1 MDASGRKGIGSIEQS
16 YLAKADWEVHENA
29 NTMISY
35 SDFLGFL
42 MGKLLKTP
50 DVLKEY
56 LPAKAV
62 ELHLARDIHIHKLP
76 HSLWVPYC
84 VGWSYAKILRLGLI
98 TPSIISK
105 PARHLSTAISHLINF
120 FHLTAQEWTGAQAAS
135 AIDLYAAPFVRH
147 DGLGYGA
154 VKQEVQKMFFEL
166 NYPTRL
172 GYQSAFTNATIMLEA
187 DKELLASEAIVGG
200 REVGQLGDYLD
211 EAIQVARAFFD
222 LSLEGDG
229 RGQPFTFPITT
240 LMITRDF
247 DWTGRRWGELTDLI
261 FEALARRGTAYILN
275 GYSTDVSA
283 LYAMCCRLTLDISKL
298 TKVTAEREA
307 ELKGAA
313 EEFREALARGRAPR
327 GMWAMPDAT
336 GSIGVVTINLP
347 RLAALSK
354 GEWGRFEE
362 LLLDRLAV
370 AREVLRAWRDRY
382 ERSLKQGLMPMT
394 RIYLGHLAGHFS
406 TLGLVGL
413 PEMAANLMRDP
424 RLWLD
429 CERKAIQE
437 AIGLEKKAVR
447 LVRQVA
453 EEYEAEDNCLYN
465 VEEVPAESTAYR
477 FASKDVELFKEEL
490 ARGELFVPRED
501 GTPYYS
507 NSIVPYYAPLSL
519 PDRVRWEAEV
529 QPEFTGGVMMH
540 VFLNESPDPEA
551 LKKLVRRVVERT
563 SIVYFSITPTMAVCR
578 RCGWQAVGLF
588 DRCPRCGAPV
598 DLWSRI
604 VGYYRPVK
612 NWNVGKRAEFRQ
624 RVHYSSTGLARA
636 GDLLP

>member
-1 MDASGRKGIGSIEQS
+1 MREAGVRELEQT
-16 YLAKADWEVHENA
+16 YLEKADWEVRENA
-29 NTMISY
+29 NTLLSY

-42 MGKLLKTP
+42 MGKVLKTP
-50 DVLKEY
+50 NTLKEY
-56 LPAKAV
+56 LPARAV
-62 ELHLARDIHIHKLP
+62 ELHFARDIHIHKLP

-98 TPSIISK
+98 TPGIISK
-105 PARHLSTAISHLINF
+105 PAKHLSTAISHLINF
-120 FHLTAQEWTGAQAAS
+120 FHLTAQEWTGAQATS

-147 DGLGYGA
+147 DKLDYTA

-172 GYQSAFTNATIMLEA
+172 GYQSAFTNVTIMLEA

-211 EAIQVARAFFD
+211 EAIMVARAFFD

-240 LMITRDF
+240 LMVTPDF
-247 DWTGRRWGELTDLI
+247 DWSGRRWGELTDLI
-261 FEALARRGTAYILN
+261 FRALAKRGTAYILN
-275 GYSTDVSA
+275 GYGTDVSS
-283 LYAMCCRLTLDISKL
+283 LYAMCCRLTLDLSRL
-298 TKVTAEREA
+298 AKVTAEKEA
-307 ELKGAA
+307 ELKEAA
-313 EEFREALARGRAPR
+313 EELREALAKSRAARGI
-327 GMWAMPDAT
+327 WAMPDAT

-354 GEWGRFEE
+354 GEWDRFEE
-362 LLLDRLAV
+362 LLLDRLSA
-370 AREVLRAWRDRY
+370 AREVLRAWRARY
-382 ERSLKQGLMPMT
+382 ERSLQVGLMPMT
-394 RIYLGHLAGHFS
+394 RIYLGHLASHFS

-413 PEMAANLMRDP
+413 PEMAANLMRDA

-429 CERKAIQE
+429 CDRRSVRE
-437 AIGLEKKAVR
+437 AIGLEKKVVR
-447 LVRQVA
+447 LVRRVA
-453 EEYEAEDNCLYN
+453 EEYEAEDHCLYN

-477 FASKDVELFKEEL
+477 FALKDMEVLKEQL
-490 ARGELFVPRED
+490 ASGEAFMPKQD

-507 NSIVPYYAPLSL
+507 NSIVPYYAPIPL

-540 VFLNESPDPEA
+540 IFLNESPDPEA
-551 LKKLVRRVVERT
+551 LKKLVRRIVERT
-563 SIVYFSITPTMAVCR
+563 NIVYFSITPTMAVCR

-588 DRCPRCGAPV
+588 ERCPRCGTPV

-604 VGYYRPVK
+604 VGYYRPVR

-624 RVHYSSTGLARA
+624 RVHYGSQGLVRA
-636 GDLLP
+636 EELLA